1 MRDFRTD
8 HSGNV
13 LLLFGL
19 ALPVL
24 LAAGGAAL
32 DYSDLT
38 RRRTE
43 LQKSADDAALAATK
57 ALAMS
62 TAATPGQ
69 RESEALSVANRMLS
83 ESAAGAQRTVTP
95 SAAENTVKVSL
106 ASEHAF
112 RFGGILGTRSG
123 ALSVEAEA
131 TYSAPAAPC
140 IVALGQTEDAGISL
154 VGSAKINATRCSVW
168 SDAPGPNSIT
178 TQGAAKIV
186 ARSVCGVGGT
196 GKASSTPP
204 AKGNCAPVSDPYE
217 SREVRC
223 GKNQTMSCHDGGALA
238 KTGGKVAS
246 AVSTYTG
253 ACDYTNVAVGAS
265 SKGTVTLSPGVYCG
279 GLSVQSADVVLLP
292 GFYQIQDGPLVL
304 QGNASLTGDA
314 VSILLSGN
322 NAALDLQGSPKLKL
336 SAMLTGSLAGI
347 AISSNTPASPRLT
360 STLQGSPDVSLTG
373 SLWLP
378 GQTLKMQG
386 SPTLTLNGATDKA
399 VAYSFDLHGSPDL
412 IVKADENSDR
422 KGGFADLR
430 LVR

>member
-8 HSGNV
+8 RSGNV
-13 LLLFGL
+13 LIFFGL

-38 RRRTE
+38 RKRSE

-57 ALAMS
+57 TLAMS
-62 TAATPGQ
+62 TAVLPGQ
-69 RESEALSVANRMLS
+69 RESEALNIANRMLR
-83 ESAAGAQRTVTP
+83 ESAPSAQRTVTP
-95 SAAENTVKVSL
+95 LAAENTVKVAL
-106 ASEHAF
+106 AYEHPF

-123 ALSVEAEA
+123 ALSIHAEA

-140 IVALGQTEDAGISL
+140 VVALGQTEDAGIAL

-186 ARSVCGVGGT
+186 ARNVCGVGGT

-217 SREVRC
+217 DREVKC
-223 GKNQTMSCHDGGALA
+223 GKNQTENCHGGALA
-238 KTGGKVAS
+238 KVGGKVAGTVS
-246 AVSTYTG
+246 AYTG
-253 ACDYTNVAVGAS
+253 PCDQTNFQVGAS
-265 SKGTVTLSPGVYCG
+265 SKGTKPLSPGVYCG

-292 GFYQIQDGPLVL
+292 GFYQIQDGPLSL
-304 QGNASLTGDA
+304 QGNASLTGDG

-322 NAALDLQGSPKLKL
+322 NAVLDLQGSPKLKL

-399 VAYSFDLHGSPDL
+399 VAYAFDLHGSPDL
-412 IVKADENSDR
+412 IVKADENADR